1 MQKIQRVSVQRQL
14 FRLARSPAAGFFI
27 GWIFAHMSFAIPVHR
42 LRETDTLMAFEHPK
56 RSYPLHILIVPKK
69 AIASMM
75 RITSEDAPF
84 LAEVFQIVQ
93 SLVAEYHLEAR
104 GYRLICNG
112 GENQDVPQ
120 LHFHLI
126 SERHA

>member
-1 MQKIQRVSVQRQL
+1 VSLQRQL
-14 FRLARSPAAGFFI
+14 FRLARSPAAGLFI
-27 GWIFAHMSFAIPVHR
+27 GWIFAHMSFAIPVQR
-42 LRETDTLMAFEHPK
+42 LRETNTLIAFEHPK
-56 RSYPLHILIVPKK
+56 PSYPLHILIVPKK

-75 RITSEDAPF
+75 RITEADTPF
-84 LAEVFQIVQ
+84 LADVFQTVQ
-93 SLVAEYHLEAR
+93 SLVAEYQLEAR

-120 LHFHLI
+120 LHFHLV

>member
-1 MQKIQRVSVQRQL
+1 
-14 FRLARSPAAGFFI
+14 
-27 GWIFAHMSFAIPVHR
+27 MSFAIPVHR

-56 RSYPLHILIVPKK
+56 PIYPLHILIVPKK

-75 RITSEDAPF
+75 KITSDDQAF
-84 LAEVFQIVQ
+84 LTDVFQTVQ
-93 SLVAEYHLEAR
+93 SLVAEYQLEVR

>member
-1 MQKIQRVSVQRQL
+1 VSLQRLL
-14 FRLARSPAAGFFI
+14 FRLARSPIAAGFI
-27 GWIFAHMSFAIPVHR
+27 GWVFAHMSFAIPVHR

-56 RSYPLHILIVPKK
+56 PIYPLHILIVPKK

-75 RITSEDAPF
+75 KITPADAPF
-84 LAEVFQIVQ
+84 MTDVFQTVQ
-93 SLVAEYHLEAR
+93 SLVTEYQLETR

-112 GENQDVPQ
+112 GDYQDVPQ

-126 SERHA
+126 SESHA

>member
-1 MQKIQRVSVQRQL
+1 MSLQRQL
-14 FRLARSPAAGFFI
+14 FRVARSPAAGLFI
-27 GWIFAHMSFAIPVHR
+27 GWVFAHMSFAIPVQR
-42 LRETDTLMAFEHPK
+42 LRETKTLMAFEHPK
-56 RSYPLHILIVPKK
+56 PSYPFHILIVPKK

-75 RITSEDAPF
+75 KISAEDQTF
-84 LAEVFQIVQ
+84 LADVFQTVQ
-93 SLVAEYHLEAR
+93 SLVVEYQLEAR

-120 LHFHLI
+120 LHFHLV

>member
-1 MQKIQRVSVQRQL
+1 MNLQRLL
-14 FRLARSPAAGFFI
+14 FRVARSRAAGLFI
-27 GWIFAHMSFAIPVHR
+27 GWVFAHMSFAIPVQR
-42 LRETDTLMAFEHPK
+42 LRETSTLMAFQHPK
-56 RSYPLHILIVPKK
+56 PIYPVHILIVPKK

-75 RITSEDAPF
+75 AITPADAPF
-84 LAEVFQIVQ
+84 LTDVFQTVQ
-93 SLVAEYHLEAR
+93 SLVAEYQLEAR

-112 GENQDVPQ
+112 GPNQDVPQ

>member
-1 MQKIQRVSVQRQL
+1 VILQRQM
-14 FRLARSPAAGFFI
+14 FRLARSPAAGLFI
-27 GWIFAHMSFAIPVHR
+27 GWVFAHMSFAIPVRR

-56 RSYPLHILIVPKK
+56 PNYPLHILIVPKK

-75 RITSEDAPF
+75 KISVDDAPF
-84 LAEVFQIVQ
+84 LADVFQTVQ
-93 SLVAEYHLEAR
+93 SLVVEYQLEER

-120 LHFHLI
+120 LHFHLV

>member
-1 MQKIQRVSVQRQL
+1 MSLQRQL
-14 FRLARSPAAGFFI
+14 FRLARSPVAGLFI
-27 GWIFAHMSFAIPVHR
+27 GWVFAHLSFAIPVHR
-42 LRETDTLMAFEHPK
+42 LRETNTLMAFEHPK
-56 RSYPLHILIVPKK
+56 PNYPLHILIVPKK
-69 AIASMM
+69 TIASMM
-75 RITSEDAPF
+75 KITTDDQVF
-84 LAEVFQIVQ
+84 LMDVFQTVQ
-93 SLVAEYHLEAR
+93 SLVKEYQLEAR